1 MLNFYSLFQF
11 VNVIVHHAFPTK
23 DSLLF
28 AYEFGLNNKANG
40 MYNRLMDF
48 KYFPLISQPKPLLWV
63 LKRTV
68 TMRSL
73 LD

>member
-1 MLNFYSLFQF
+1 MLNFCSLFQF

-40 MYNRLMDF
+40 MYSRLTD
-48 KYFPLISQPKPLLWV
+48 
-63 LKRTV
+63 KRG
-68 TMRSL
+68 
-73 LD
+73 